1 MIRECSTA
9 PVEATAPRP
18 PRPGAAARV
27 AMLLVR
33 AYQVFAP
40 PLVRGH
46 CRFAP
51 SCSEYAHESLKR
63 HGLARGLALAARR
76 IARCH
81 PLSASGYDPVP

>member
-1 MIRECSTA
+1 MTRGCSAA
-9 PVEATAPRP
+9 PVEATARRS

-33 AYQVFAP
+33 AYQVLAP
-40 PLVRGH
+40 PLMRGH

-51 SCSEYAHESLKR
+51 SCSEYAHESVKR
-63 HGLARGLALAARR
+63 HGLARGLAFTARR

-81 PLSASGYDPVP
+81 PLGASGFDPVP